1 MDKII
6 SEWITMLEPG
16 EPQTHENMTVFPI
29 PNPTSGGPRYISLSA
44 ALREQSIVV
53 TEVDQGGSVPELKV
67 INKGD
72 VPVLLL
78 DGEELAGAKQN
89 RVLNTTILVPK
100 MSELIIPVS
109 CTEEGRWSWSS
120 PEFYESK
127 LIMSQKIRRSKMR
140 HVTVSLAEE
149 QGFASDQS
157 AVWNDIG
164 DLHRKAGTKSASGS
178 MEDSF
183 TGRQKDLDAYLKAFP
198 LRENQSGVLVV
209 LNGKAAG
216 ADVITR
222 TEAYADLHDK
232 LIRSYAM
239 DALLDKPNPEPL
251 HTGKWDTFRKAALAC
266 RTESYDSAGHGKDHR
281 LSGNNV
287 VGSALTY
294 RGACIHL
301 ALFRTDGVAGPVQM
315 SRMSM
320 RREYRI
326 D

>member
-6 SEWITMLEPG
+6 TAWISALEPG
-16 EPQTHENMTVFPI
+16 ESQTHENMTVFPF
-29 PNPTSGGPRYISLSA
+29 PLLTSGGPRYISLSA
-44 ALREQSIVV
+44 ALRKQSVVV
-53 TEVDQGGSVPELKV
+53 TEVDQSGSVPELKV

-72 VPVLLL
+72 LPVLLL

-109 CTEEGRWSWSS
+109 CTEAGRWSWSS
-120 PEFYESK
+120 PEFIESK
-127 LIMSQKIRRSKMR
+127 VVMSRYIRKAKLED
-140 HVTVSLAEE
+140 VTLSLKEDR
-149 QGFASDQS
+149 GFASDQK
-157 AVWNDIG
+157 AVWNEID

-198 LRENQSGVLVV
+198 LRENQSGMLVV

-239 DALLDKPNPEPL
+239 DALLDKPNLEPL
-251 HTGKWDTFRKAALAC
+251 HTGMWDTFRKAALAC
-266 RTESYDSAGHGKDHR
+266 RTETYDSAGHGKDHR

-320 RREYRI
+320 RREHRI

>member
-6 SEWITMLEPG
+6 TAWISALEPG
-16 EPQTHENMTVFPI
+16 ESQTHENMTVFPF
-29 PNPTSGGPRYISLSA
+29 PLLTSGGPRYISLSA
-44 ALREQSIVV
+44 ALRKQSVVV

-120 PEFYESK
+120 PEFIESK
-127 LIMSQKIRRSKMR
+127 VVMSRYIRKAKLED
-140 HVTVSLAEE
+140 VTLSLKEDR
-149 QGFASDQS
+149 GFASDQK
-157 AVWNDIG
+157 AVWNEID

-198 LRENQSGVLVV
+198 LRENQSGMLVV

-239 DALLDKPNPEPL
+239 DALLDKPNLEPL
-251 HTGKWDTFRKAALAC
+251 HTGMWDTFRKAALAC
-266 RTESYDSAGHGKDHR
+266 RTETYDSAGHGKDHR

-320 RREYRI
+320 RREHRI

>member
-44 ALREQSIVV
+44 ALRVQSIVV

-120 PEFYESK
+120 PEF
-127 LIMSQKIRRSKMR
+127 
-140 HVTVSLAEE
+140 T
-149 QGFASDQS
+149 
-157 AVWNDIG
+157 
-164 DLHRKAGTKSASGS
+164 
-178 MEDSF
+178 
-183 TGRQKDLDAYLKAFP
+183 
-198 LRENQSGVLVV
+198 GVLRVEADYV
-209 LNGKAAG
+209 PEDTAVQDEACNRFPGRRAG
-216 ADVITR
+216 LR
-222 TEAYADLHDK
+222 
-232 LIRSYAM
+232 IRSECGVERY
-239 DALLDKPNPEPL
+239 
-251 HTGKWDTFRKAALAC
+251 WR
-266 RTESYDSAGHGKDHR
+266 SAQR
-281 LSGNNV
+281 RYRSQCPWILS
-287 VGSALTY
+287 
-294 RGACIHL
+294 I
-301 ALFRTDGVAGPVQM
+301 LFCC
-315 SRMSM
+315 
-320 RREYRI
+320 
-326 D
+326 